1 MKHLL
6 LIFLALLVTA
16 CSRGPDQ
23 AALKKQVQEQIDKSF
38 KPGLLELAALKR
50 QGSSPLPD
58 GPDGASRVLVYYNAT
73 LKLREGYDFKDWEG
87 LSPAT
92 LAQVLGGREKG
103 VIGVKAKENQPGDLL
118 YVYGSGTYQRSG
130 EGWSAVS
137 GLQRDVSPAP
147 PDPGNA
153 AASTQAKRYLDRLA
167 SVIDVAPPGIGAR
180 DDAIVSEELER
191 ALRQIDRRRART
203 QDLLTFAGGPPGG
216 ESSREVS
223 AIVGTLEKR
232 RRRAH
237 VLGVETEGSIEN
249 ARLLGRGQAD
259 YGLVQSD
266 VAWLA
271 ASGAGPFAVD
281 GPLTRLAALGSLYP
295 EAVHIVVPAKSEV
308 KRVEDLRGKRVDLG
322 TPQSGTRLNALAVL
336 QVHRMAGK
344 DLGEAR
350 GDGPQAAMQA
360 LRAGTIDA
368 FFTTIGSPARELQR
382 LAAGFPIRLV
392 PISTAAAGRLAAEQP
407 GIVRLT
413 LPANTYPGQSEAVAT
428 VATTALLVA
437 TLDTPSDEARAL
449 LELAFESTDYLAFG
463 SAQGVKVSKASGL
476 RGIAIPLHPAA
487 AAYFGAKPE
496 ARSEKPAAKS
506 DKPAP
511 KK

>member
-1 MKHLL
+1 MRHIWVLL
-6 LIFLALLVTA
+6 LLLAA

-23 AALKKQVQEQIDKSF
+23 ATLQKQVQGQIDQSF

-50 QGSSPLPD
+50 QGSSPLP
-58 GPDGASRVLVYYNAT
+58 GGRMVVYYNAT
-73 LKLREGYDFKDWEG
+73 LRLKEGYDFKDWEG

-92 LAQVLGGREKG
+92 LAQVLGAREKG

-118 YVYGSGTYQRSG
+118 YVYGSGTYERSAT
-130 EGWSAVS
+130 GWTAVA

-167 SVIDVAPPGIGAR
+167 SVIDVAPPGIGPR
-180 DDAIVSEELER
+180 DEAIVSEELER
-191 ALRQIDRRRART
+191 ALRQIDRRRARA
-203 QDLLTFAGGPPGG
+203 QDLLTFASGPAGG
-216 ESSREVS
+216 EYTRVAT
-223 AIVGTLEKR
+223 AIIGTLEKGR
-232 RRRAH
+232 RKAH
-237 VLGVETEGSIEN
+237 VLAVETEGSIEN

-281 GPLTRLAALGSLYP
+281 GPQTRLAALGSLYP
-295 EAVHIVVPAKSEV
+295 EAVHIVVPAGSEIR
-308 KRVEDLRGKRVDLG
+308 RVEDLRGKRVDLG

-336 QVHRMAGK
+336 GAHRMAGK

-350 GDGPQAAMQA
+350 GEGPQAALHA
-360 LRAGTIDA
+360 LRAGRIDA
-368 FFTTIGSPARELQR
+368 FFTTIGAPARELQR
-382 LAAGFPIRLV
+382 LAAVFPVRLV
-392 PISTAAAGRLAAEQP
+392 PIAAGPAARLVADQP
-407 GIVRLT
+407 GLVRLT
-413 LPANTYPGQSEAVAT
+413 VAANTYPGQTDAVTT

-437 TLDTPSDEARAL
+437 TLETPRDEAQAL
-449 LELAFESTDYLAFG
+449 LALVFEGTDYLAAG
-463 SAQGVKVSKASGL
+463 SAQGVKISKANGL
-476 RGIAIPLHPAA
+476 RGIAIPLHPVAA
-487 AAYFGAKPE
+487 EYFG
-496 ARSEKPAAKS
+496 KPA
-506 DKPAP
+506 DP